1 MSPMTHFI
9 SACLKDAGQ
18 VLLAHFACGCPVRL
32 KENQSSVVTAADLAS
47 EELIVARIHARF
59 PDDGI
64 IAEES
69 GCRPGR
75 SGRTWVIDPLDGTSN
90 FAASLPWFGAMIAL
104 LDRGT
109 PVVGGMYLPV
119 TDTLYVAE
127 AGRGLLRDG
136 QPVGLTAATDLGA
149 VLCACCMDA
158 SSDPAENQAQA
169 AAYGRL
175 VNRAR
180 NVRATNSLVD
190 VCYTVDGRLG
200 GFVNYCT
207 KIWDIA
213 APALAFREAGGRFTD
228 LDGQDLVFRL
238 DAEPF
243 DRNYAVVGAS
253 PALHPQ
259 ILAALR
265 G

>member
-1 MSPMTHFI
+1 MTHFI

-18 VLLAHFACGCPVRL
+18 VLLEHFARGCPAQL

-47 EELIVARIHARF
+47 EELIVARIRARF

-69 GCRPGR
+69 GCQPGR

-90 FAASLPWFGAMIAL
+90 FAASLPWFGVMIAL
-104 LDRGT
+104 LDGGT
-109 PVVGGMYLPV
+109 PVAGGMYLPV
-119 TDTLYVAE
+119 TRTLYVAE

-136 QPVGLTAATDLGA
+136 QPVGLTSATDLGA

-158 SSDPAENQAQA
+158 SSDPTENQAQA
-169 AAYGRL
+169 AAFGRL

-190 VCYTVDGRLG
+190 VCYTVDARLG

-228 LDGQDLVFRL
+228 LDGRDVVFRL

>member
-1 MSPMTHFI
+1 MMKHFI

-18 VLLAHFACGCPVRL
+18 VLLEHLARGCPARL

-47 EELIVARIHARF
+47 EELIVARIRGRF

-69 GCRPGR
+69 GCQPGR

-127 AGRGLLRDG
+127 TGRGLHRDG
-136 QPVGLTAATDLGA
+136 QPVRLTAATDLST

-158 SSDPAENQAQA
+158 SSDPAENQVQA
-169 AAYGRL
+169 AAFGRL

-228 LDGQDLVFRL
+228 LDGRDVVFRL

-253 PALHPQ
+253 PSLHPQ

>member
-1 MSPMTHFI
+1 MRDFLCE
-9 SACLKDAGQ
+9 CLRDAGQ
-18 VLLAHFACGCPVRL
+18 VLLEHLARGCPAQL
-32 KENQSSVVTAADLAS
+32 KESQSSVVTAADLAS
-47 EELIVARIHARF
+47 EALIVARLRERF

-64 IAEES
+64 IAEET
-69 GCRPGR
+69 GFQPGR
-75 SGRTWVIDPLDGTSN
+75 SQRTWVVDPLDGTSN
-90 FAASLPWFGAMIAL
+90 FAASLPWFGVMIAL
-104 LDRGT
+104 LDGGT
-109 PVVGGMYLPV
+109 PVVGGLYLPV
-119 TDTLYVAE
+119 TDTLYLAE
-127 AGRGLLRDG
+127 AGQGVQRDG
-136 QPVGLTAATDLGA
+136 QPVRLTDATELST

-158 SSDPAENQAQA
+158 SSDPAENHRQA
-169 AAYGRL
+169 AALGRL

-228 LDGQDLVFRL
+228 LDGRDVVFRL
-238 DAEPF
+238 NAESF

-253 PALHPQ
+253 QALHPQ
-259 ILAALR
+259 ILAVLR
-265 G
+265 GDE

>member
-1 MSPMTHFI
+1 
-9 SACLKDAGQ
+9 
-18 VLLAHFACGCPVRL
+18 
-32 KENQSSVVTAADLAS
+32 
-47 EELIVARIHARF
+47 
-59 PDDGI
+59 
-64 IAEES
+64 
-69 GCRPGR
+69 
-75 SGRTWVIDPLDGTSN
+75 
-90 FAASLPWFGAMIAL
+90 
-104 LDRGT
+104 
-109 PVVGGMYLPV
+109 MYLPV

-136 QPVGLTAATDLGA
+136 QPVRLTAATDLGA

-169 AAYGRL
+169 VAFGRL
-175 VNRAR
+175 VHRAR

-213 APALAFREAGGRFTD
+213 APALAHDGRPIHR
-228 LDGQDLVFRL
+228 LDDRDLVARL

-243 DRNYAVVGAS
+243 V
-253 PALHPQ
+253 
-259 ILAALR
+259 ALR
-265 G
+265 GRAPVSFHPRFSRPCAVKPTGGVANARHAIQTPWGAVGQASFATSPPSIKNPPGLGA

>member
-1 MSPMTHFI
+1 
-9 SACLKDAGQ
+9 
-18 VLLAHFACGCPVRL
+18 V
-32 KENQSSVVTAADLAS
+32 
-47 EELIVARIHARF
+47 
-59 PDDGI
+59 
-64 IAEES
+64 
-69 GCRPGR
+69 
-75 SGRTWVIDPLDGTSN
+75 LDG
-90 FAASLPWFGAMIAL
+90 GV
-104 LDRGT
+104 

-119 TDTLYVAE
+119 TGTLYVAE
-127 AGRGLLRDG
+127 AARGVQRDG
-136 QPVGLTAATDLGA
+136 QPVGLTEESDLAA

-158 SSDPAENQAQA
+158 SSDPAENARQASA
-169 AAYGRL
+169 LGRL
-175 VNRAR
+175 VNRSR

-200 GFVNYCT
+200 GFVNYRT

-213 APALAFREAGGRFTD
+213 APALAIREAGGRFTD
-228 LDGQDLVFRL
+228 LDGRDLVFRL

-253 PALHPQ
+253 PALHSK

>member
-1 MSPMTHFI
+1 MKDFI
-9 SACLKDAGQ
+9 SQCLKDAGQ
-18 VLLAHFACGCPVRL
+18 VLLEHLARGCPAQL

-47 EELIVARIHARF
+47 EKLIVARIRGAF
-59 PDDGI
+59 PEDGI
-64 IAEES
+64 IAEET
-69 GCRPGR
+69 GCQAGR
-75 SGRTWVIDPLDGTSN
+75 SSRTWVIDPLDGTSN
-90 FAASLPWFGAMIAL
+90 FAASLPWFGVMIAVL
-104 LDRGT
+104 EQGT
-109 PVVGGMYLPV
+109 PVAGGMYLPV
-119 TDTLYVAE
+119 TDTLYFAE
-127 AGRGLLRDG
+127 KGRGSARDG
-136 QPVGLTAATDLGA
+136 QPIALTKEARLSQ

-158 SSDPAENQAQA
+158 SSDPAENQRQA
-169 AAYGRL
+169 AALGRL
-175 VNRAR
+175 VNHAR

-213 APALAFREAGGRFTD
+213 VPALAFREAGGVFTD
-228 LDGQDLVFRL
+228 LDGRDVVFRP

-259 ILAALR
+259 ILAALHGNR
-265 G
+265 

>member
-1 MSPMTHFI
+1 MTHFI

-18 VLLAHFACGCPVRL
+18 VLLEHLARGCQARL
-32 KENQSSVVTAADLAS
+32 KEDQRSVVTAADLAS
-47 EELIVARIHARF
+47 EELIVARIRARF

-69 GCRPGR
+69 GSQPGR

-90 FAASLPWFGAMIAL
+90 FAASLPWFGPMVAL
-104 LDRGT
+104 LDGGT
-109 PVVGGMYLPV
+109 PVAGGMYLPV
-119 TDTLYVAE
+119 TDTLYIAE
-127 AGRGLLRDG
+127 VGRGVLRDG
-136 QPVGLTAATDLGA
+136 QPVRLTAATDLGA

-158 SSDPAENQAQA
+158 SSDPAENVAQA
-169 AAYGRL
+169 LALGRL

-190 VCYTVDGRLG
+190 VCCTVDGRLG

-213 APALAFREAGGRFTD
+213 APALAIREAGGRLTD
-228 LDGQDLVFRL
+228 LEGRDVVFRL

-253 PALHPQ
+253 PALHSQ

-265 G
+265 D